1 VDLFDIE
8 TKRAKDRQIRKPEF
22 VVPTLAPQNE
32 LGKTRDKVADK
43 IGMKHTTFTFHP

>member
-8 TKRAKDRQIRKPEF
+8 TKRAKDRQIRKPSDS
-22 VVPTLAPQNE
+22 VPPMLAEQTKGE
-32 LGKTRDKVADK
+32 ARDKVADK